1 MAEEPDGRVAIVAGA
16 GDGIGRACAIALA
29 RSGADVVVAARRP
42 EPLRRLA
49 ADIADLTGRRVLD
62 VPTDLA
68 DQDACRALVDT
79 AAKELGRVDV
89 VVNVATYNPA
99 GRLEDLDPAEFRRA
113 FEINVLGV
121 LAVSRA
127 ALPYMRAVGG
137 GSIVQISSEA
147 PRAKL
152 VNLGAYAATK
162 GAMEVASGVL
172 AKEVG
177 PDGVRVN
184 VVVAGYTDN
193 AKLAAYMADIADR
206 RGVPVTT
213 VRDEMTKS
221 SALRRLT
228 RPEDIADV
236 VAFLASAQA
245 RAITGTITPV
255 TSGVSIGG

>member
-1 MAEEPDGRVAIVAGA
+1 MPEQSDARVAIVAGA

-29 RSGADVVVAARRP
+29 RAGADVALAARRP
-42 EPLRRLA
+42 GPLKELA
-49 ADIADLTGRRVLD
+49 DAIGELTGRRVIA

-68 DQDACRALVDT
+68 DQDACEALVETT
-79 AAKELGRVDV
+79 AAELGRVDT

-99 GRLEDLDPAEFRRA
+99 ARLEDIDVDEFRRA
-113 FEINVLGV
+113 FDINVLGV

-127 ALPYMRAVGG
+127 ALAHMRAVGG

-152 VNLGAYAATK
+152 VRMGAYAATK
-162 GAMEVASGVL
+162 GAMEIASGVL

-177 PDGVRVN
+177 PDGIRVN

-193 AKLAAYMADIADR
+193 AKLAAYIDEIAER
-206 RGVPVTT
+206 RGVPRET
-213 VRDEMTKS
+213 VHDEMTKS

-228 RPEDIADV
+228 QPQDIADV
-236 VAFLASAQA
+236 VAFLASDGA
-245 RAITGTITPV
+245 RALTGTITPV
-255 TSGVSIGG
+255 TSGVSFG